1 MTEPCPKCRVFG
13 FCFCQQGKQMTPLE
27 RLESY
32 VYPDVDD
39 NLPRRLW
46 PEASEAIKWAIARI
60 RQLERVEAAAR
71 EMLDHASGFFVR
83 WQDFAALNDA
93 LKAPLPHVST
103 SQSKAT
109 GAV

>member
-1 MTEPCPKCRVFG
+1 MTHI
-13 FCFCQQGKQMTPLE
+13 E

-60 RQLERVEAAAR
+60 RQLEQVEAAAR
-71 EMLDHASGFFVR
+71 VVVDHAQHMFSSAYLQWHDVA
-83 WQDFAALNDA
+83 DLNDA
-93 LKAPLPHVST
+93 LSAPLPHASA

-109 GAV
+109 EAV